1 MTTLVIHFKN
11 GEHTIVDNVTAY
23 FLFREYWHVRTFL
36 GNFPETQHYDR
47 KKIIAI
53 FEVEDDGKRRILLF

>member
-1 MTTLVIHFKN
+1 MTTLAIHFKN

-23 FLFREYWHVRTFL
+23 FLFGEYWHVRTFF
-36 GNFPETQHYDR
+36 GNCPEERQYDR

-53 FEVEDDGKRRILLF
+53 FEVKEDGKRRII

>member
-1 MTTLVIHFKN
+1 MTTLAIHFRN

-23 FLFREYWHVRTFL
+23 FLYGEYWYVRTFL
-36 GNFPETQHYDR
+36 GNCPETQHYDR

-53 FEVEDDGKRRILLF
+53 FEVEDDDRKQVI